1 MFNRFK
7 LFKINV
13 LKAMFDAEQNQQQKD
28 LLKAVMVDEFASD
41 PDLLAIQEGIRKKEA
56 LKTLGLPED
65 INLAALTG
73 KVQEDAVEVKAE
85 KESEEPASQED
96 SAGDDAEVS
105 EDAEPVNADGVKLVQ
120 FHQEEKEESEEPDSE
135 EQKEEQPEKEKTPA

>member
-28 LLKAVMVDEFASD
+28 LLKAVMVDEFATD

-65 INLAALTG
+65 TNLSALTG
-73 KVQEDAVEVKAE
+73 KVEDAVEVKAE
-85 KESEEPASQED
+85 KESEEMVSQDDNAED
-96 SAGDDAEVS
+96 AAEVS
-105 EDAEPVNADGVKLVQ
+105 EDAEPVSADGVKLVE
-120 FHQEEKEESEEPDSE
+120 FHQEEESEEDNPED
-135 EQKEEQPEKEKTPA
+135 QPEQETEEDKTPA